1 MTPIEEQIQEC
12 EQRLYRA
19 QLESNVDELDALI
32 ADDLL
37 FSGPNGHL
45 FTKED
50 DLRMHRDGSMKVLT
64 FEPLDT
70 KINVSAPTIA
80 VCTVLARVSGILQG
94 SALEGTFR
102 YMRVWQENSGQWR
115 IVAGSLQIQK

>member
-1 MTPIEEQIQEC
+1 MTPIEAKIQEC

-19 QLESNVDELDALI
+19 QLASNVDELDALI

-37 FSGPNGHL
+37 FSGPNGDL

-50 DLRMHRDGSMKVLT
+50 DLHMHRDGSMKMLT

-70 KINVSAPTIA
+70 KIKVLGPTIA

-94 SALEGTFR
+94 SSLEGMFR
-102 YMRVWQENSGQWR
+102 YMRVWQENSGKWR
-115 IVAGSLQIQK
+115 IVAGSLHMLK